1 VSESIA
7 LEVNGHL
14 HTVQVDPGTALLYV
28 LRNDLGLTA
37 AKYGCGLEQCGAC
50 TVIVD
55 GSAVLSC
62 REPAVAFV
70 GRRIITLEGIGTPEQ
85 LHPLQRAF
93 VEEQAAQCGYCA
105 PGMIMAAKALLD
117 RTPNPTDAEIRQ
129 ALAVNLCRCGT
140 HARIIKAV
148 RRAAAET
155 AR

>member
-1 VSESIA
+1 MSESIA